1 MLFEF
6 VQILYWLSLS
16 TWFGGVLFVLL
27 APPIILRTVRES
39 NPLLPLVLS
48 VNLEGQHGTLLAGS
62 IVSNLLGPV
71 IKAELACAAVM
82 FVAIVGQWF
91 MVDVYG
97 FAVIQ
102 PILRSAMFLAA
113 AIFVIYNWRSVWPKV
128 LHYRQE
134 YLDNADD
141 PDKANPALD
150 QFDRY
155 QTESLIIVRNVLF
168 LLLGI
173 ILFSANIL
181 PAPIHFSASLL
192 SAR

>member
-1 MLFEF
+1 MLPSTLFQF

-27 APPIILRTVRES
+27 APPIILKTVRES

-48 VNLEGQHGTLLAGS
+48 VNLDGQHGTLLAGS

-71 IKAELACAAVM
+71 IKAQLACAAAM

-91 MVDVYG
+91 LVDVYG
-97 FAVIQ
+97 AALIP
-102 PILRSAMFLAA
+102 PILRSAMFVAA
-113 AIFVIYNWRSVWPKV
+113 VVFVIYNWRSVWPKV
-128 LHYRQE
+128 LRYRQE

-150 QFDRY
+150 LFDRY
-155 QTESLIIVRNVLF
+155 QNESLTIVRNVLF

-173 ILFSANIL
+173 ILFSANIR
-181 PAPIHFSASLL
+181 PASTSFFFQH
-192 SAR
+192 

>member
-6 VQILYWLSLS
+6 VQILYWLCLS

-48 VNLEGQHGTLLAGS
+48 VNLDGQHGTLLAGS

-71 IKAELACAAVM
+71 IKAELACAGGM
-82 FVAIVGQWF
+82 CIAIVGQWF
-91 MVDVYG
+91 IVDVSG
-97 FAVIQ
+97 IAVVQ
-102 PILRSAMFLAA
+102 PLLRSAMFVAA
-113 AIFVIYNWRSVWPKV
+113 ATFVIYHWRSVWPKV

-150 QFDRY
+150 LFDRY
-155 QTESLIIVRNVLF
+155 QNESIVLVRNVLF

-173 ILFSANIL
+173 ILFSANIR
-181 PAPIHFSASLL
+181 PASIYFQIH
-192 SAR
+192 

>member
-27 APPIILRTVRES
+27 APPIIHKTVRES

-71 IKAELACAAVM
+71 IKTELVCAAGM
-82 FVAIVGQWF
+82 FVAIVGQWLHATA
-91 MVDVYG
+91 YG
-97 FAVIQ
+97 LDLTV

-113 AIFVIYNWRSVWPKV
+113 VIFVVYNYRSVWPKA

-150 QFDRY
+150 LFDRY
-155 QTESLIIVRNVLF
+155 QNESLTTVRNVLF

-173 ILFSANIL
+173 ILFSANIG
-181 PAPIHFSASLL
+181 SATAASFLFY
-192 SAR
+192 

>member
-1 MLFEF
+1 MPPSTLFQF

-48 VNLEGQHGTLLAGS
+48 VNLDGQHGTLLAGS

-71 IKAELACAAVM
+71 IKAELTCAAAM
-82 FVAIVGQWF
+82 LVAIIGQWF
-91 MVDVYG
+91 LVDVSG
-97 FAVIQ
+97 AALFP
-102 PILRSAMFLAA
+102 PILRSAMFVAA
-113 AIFVIYNWRSVWPKV
+113 VVFVIYNWRSVWPKV
-128 LHYRQE
+128 LRYRQE

-150 QFDRY
+150 LFDRY
-155 QTESLIIVRNVLF
+155 QNESLMIVRNVLF

-173 ILFSANIL
+173 ILFSANIR
-181 PAPIHFSASLL
+181 PASASFVFH
-192 SAR
+192 